1 MLYARTKVQIKNGIK
16 NFFIWF
22 STIFLF
28 LSNKSVNSIGIICY
42 QSIQSVWFFEFQP
55 NITPKISNI
64 TPTITTENSIFA
76 TEKIQHAL
84 WNAYHHLLLIQKNKT
99 LELNRGIEIPMF
111 FYALNWNISSCKVN
125 ISSCNFVW
133 FITFQYKSI
142 VYFIVYSHNWY
153 RILPI
158 DCRHRLFLF
167 IT

>member
-28 LSNKSVNSIGIICY
+28 LSNKSVNFIGIICY

-64 TPTITTENSIFA
+64 TPTIITENRIFA
-76 TEKIQHAL
+76 TEKF
-84 WNAYHHLLLIQKNKT
+84 NMRCETLIIIFYLYKKIKHWSSIVILRFQC
-99 LELNRGIEIPMF
+99 F
-111 FYALNWNISSCKVN
+111 FYTLNWNILSCKVD
-125 ISSCNFVW
+125 ISSCNVVRFL
-133 FITFQYKSI
+133 TFQYKSTVCFI
-142 VYFIVYSHNWY
+142 VYFHNWY

-158 DCRHRLFLF
+158 DCRHRLFFL